1 MQPTNKVQ
9 IDFFKMRDLGQV
21 LQVTFLFIRLTFKP
35 LIIGVSMIALPF
47 IVIGIIFAVSA
58 MDGIFTPNISQ
69 TGNQLASII
78 SLMLSLLFIGL
89 GSIMLITYVN
99 ELLRIV
105 SQHPDQPIPSVQQ
118 VWHATRQ
125 YFWWNLLHVVV
136 WFIFLWMYMISAYI
150 IFLLIF
156 LGGMAGIAAGS
167 VFIAALMG
175 IFAFVAFLF
184 FIFYFLAAATP
195 IFFIATYEKVN
206 IFTALS
212 RSFSLLHATKAN
224 FWTGIFTNMLS
235 FLIQFIISGNILL
248 PVLIIQGIIL
258 YNTGDEI
265 SDKSLE
271 ILFKVLYAFSYLI
284 SPLLYVIPLIAN
296 GINYFN
302 MRERAEGIG
311 LKQRIAQI
319 GNKGDFSIEMYE
331 KE

>member
-1 MQPTNKVQ
+1 MQPTDKIP

-35 LIIGVSMIALPF
+35 LIIGISMIALPF
-47 IVIGIIFAVSA
+47 FVIGIIFAISA
-58 MDGIFTPNISQ
+58 MDGIFTPNFSQ

-78 SLMLSLLFIGL
+78 SLMLGLLFLGL

-99 ELLRIV
+99 ELLRMV
-105 SQHPDQPIPSVQQ
+105 SQHPEQPIPSVKQ
-118 VWHATRQ
+118 VWQATRQ

-136 WFIFLWMYMISAYI
+136 WFIFLWMYMISVYI
-150 IFLLIF
+150 IFLLLF
-156 LGGMAGIAAGS
+156 LGGIAGAIAGS

-175 IFAFVAFLF
+175 IFAFLAFLF
-184 FIFYFLAAATP
+184 FIFYFLAGATP

-206 IFTALS
+206 IFNALS
-212 RSFSLLHATKAN
+212 RSFTLLHATKAN

-235 FLIQFIISGNILL
+235 FFIQFIISGNILL
-248 PVLIIQGIIL
+248 PVLIIQGIIE
-258 YNTGDEI
+258 YNSGDDF
-265 SDKSLE
+265 SSKSWE
-271 ILFKVLYAFSYLI
+271 ILFKVLYALSYLM
-284 SPLLYVIPLIAN
+284 SPILYIIPLIAN

-311 LKQRIAQI
+311 LKQRIARI
-319 GNKGDFSIEMYE
+319 GNQGDFSIEMYE